1 MSTGEGA
8 RLVEAVAGFDQEL
21 RSRAAEIERA
31 RRFPQDLSD
40 RFAQAGFYRACIP
53 AAYGGLECSPVELAR
68 TIERLALADGSAAWC
83 VFIGA
88 TSGSALAGLE
98 ESSAREIFAHP
109 NVRIAG
115 VFAPRGRAVREGN
128 NVRVSGRWQWGS
140 GTQNSDWVLAGCL
153 FERDGELELLP
164 DGRPRTHMVL
174 VPRSDVTFHDTWH
187 TSGLCGTGS
196 TDFELNNVS
205 VPEQRIVGLA
215 DTSLKA
221 PLYAFPMFGL
231 LALGIAGVTLG
242 LARSAIDEIVELAT
256 AKRPE
261 ASRRTLAE
269 RRSAQSDTAEAEAL
283 VRSSRAFF
291 YETIEA
297 AWQSALAT
305 GEITVE
311 HRRDLRLATTHTV
324 RTCARAVDL
333 MYTLGGGTSV
343 YRESRL
349 QRIFRD
355 VHVATQHMMVGP
367 STLEVVGRLLL
378 GLETDVSQL

>member
-1 MSTGEGA
+1 MSSGA
-8 RLVEAVAGFDQEL
+8 GAGLVEAAESFDEEL
-21 RSRAAEIERA
+21 RSRAADIEMA

-88 TSGSALAGLE
+88 TSGSALASLDE
-98 ESSAREIFAHP
+98 NSAQEIFTHP
-109 NVRIAG
+109 EVRIAG
-115 VFAPRGRAVREGN
+115 VFAPRGRAVRDGN
-128 NVRVSGRWQWGS
+128 NVRVTGRWQWGS

-164 DGRPRTHMVL
+164 DGRPRMHMVL
-174 VPRSDVTFHDTWH
+174 VPHSDVTFHDTWH

-196 TDFELNNVS
+196 TDFELSDVV
-205 VPEQRIVGLA
+205 VPEERVVGLTGA
-215 DTSLKA
+215 SLEA

-231 LALGIAGVTLG
+231 LALGIAGVALG
-242 LARSAIDEIVELAT
+242 LARSAINEIVELAT

-291 YETIEA
+291 YETIES
-297 AWQSALAT
+297 AWQSALST
-305 GEITVE
+305 GAITVE

-367 STLEVVGRLLL
+367 STMEVVGRLLL

>member
-1 MSTGEGA
+1 MSSGA
-8 RLVEAVAGFDQEL
+8 GAGLVEAAESFDEEL
-21 RSRAAEIERA
+21 RSRAADIEMA

-88 TSGSALAGLE
+88 TSGSALASLDE
-98 ESSAREIFAHP
+98 NSAQEIFTHP
-109 NVRIAG
+109 EVRIAG

-128 NVRVSGRWQWGS
+128 NVRVTGRWQWGS

-164 DGRPRTHMVL
+164 DGRPRMHMVL
-174 VPRSDVTFHDTWH
+174 VPHSDVTFHDTWH

-196 TDFELNNVS
+196 TDFELSDVV
-205 VPEQRIVGLA
+205 VPEERVVGLTGA
-215 DTSLKA
+215 SLEA

-231 LALGIAGVTLG
+231 LALGIAGVALG
-242 LARSAIDEIVELAT
+242 LARSAINEIVELAT

-291 YETIEA
+291 YETIES
-297 AWQSALAT
+297 AWQSALST
-305 GEITVE
+305 GAITVE

-367 STLEVVGRLLL
+367 STMEVVGRLLL

>member
-1 MSTGEGA
+1 M
-8 RLVEAVAGFDQEL
+8 
-21 RSRAAEIERA
+21 
-31 RRFPQDLSD
+31 
-40 RFAQAGFYRACIP
+40 
-53 AAYGGLECSPVELAR
+53 
-68 TIERLALADGSAAWC
+68 
-83 VFIGA
+83 
-88 TSGSALAGLE
+88 
-98 ESSAREIFAHP
+98 
-109 NVRIAG
+109 
-115 VFAPRGRAVREGN
+115 FAPRGRAVRDGN
-128 NVRVSGRWQWGS
+128 NVRVTGRWQWGS

-164 DGRPRTHMVL
+164 DGRPRMHMVL
-174 VPRSDVTFHDTWH
+174 VPHSDVTFHDTWH

-196 TDFELNNVS
+196 TDFELSDVV
-205 VPEQRIVGLA
+205 VPEERIVGLTGA
-215 DTSLKA
+215 SLEA

-231 LALGIAGVTLG
+231 LALGIAGVALG
-242 LARSAIDEIVELAT
+242 LARSAINEIVELAT

-291 YETIEA
+291 YETIES
-297 AWQSALAT
+297 AWQSALST
-305 GEITVE
+305 GAITVE

-367 STLEVVGRLLL
+367 STMEVVGRLLL